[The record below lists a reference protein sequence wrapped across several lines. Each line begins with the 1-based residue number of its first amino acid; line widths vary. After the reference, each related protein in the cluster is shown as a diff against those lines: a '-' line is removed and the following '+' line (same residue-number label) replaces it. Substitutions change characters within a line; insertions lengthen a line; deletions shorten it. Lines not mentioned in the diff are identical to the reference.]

1 MSTRDPRVRCRG
13 CTRRLGRTSGAAV
26 EIEVAGVV
34 LAPDGVRV
42 ACPDCGRGRALHLPA
57 PIRPATSRRA
67 VIHMEASDGD
77 DH

>member
-1 MSTRDPRVRCRG
+1 MSSRDPRVRCRG
-13 CTRRLGRTSGAAV
+13 CARWLGRTNGSTL

-42 ACPDCGRGRALHLPA
+42 AWPNCGRGRALHLPA

-67 VIHMEASDGD
+67 VIHMEASYGD
-77 DH
+77 HA